1 MDPAQWNRDWLRVS
15 MASLHSPAPTK
26 ELEVLTP
33 ESSWTV
39 REPDGLLGL
48 LGALATLRCTRQ
60 PGRTTPPEAEAPG
73 QAHLKLLANFQ
84 ARTHLV

>member
-1 MDPAQWNRDWLRVS
+1 MEPGLA
-15 MASLHSPAPTK
+15 ASLHGEPAFTRSHQRT
-26 ELEVLTP
+26 LEALTP

-39 REPDGLLGL
+39 REPGGLLGL

-84 ARTHLV
+84 ARTYLV